1 MSLAYIWPTDWETPL
16 DAALHYASVGWKIF
30 PCYLHKNFKTGKEE
44 KKPRVA
50 WTEEATTDAAKIERW
65 WRRWPEALIGH
76 LPGSSGHIVIDID
89 VKNGG
94 KGDEQWKELNGP
106 NDIETMSA
114 QSRNGGTHLWFKKT
128 PFDQVS
134 YFYLSNDVEVRS
146 DTVYV
151 ILPSPG
157 SGYRWTGR
165 REPRDMPLW
174 LVRRITENEVARDSG
189 RDWSDIDT
197 EVEYEPAKKKFLERL
212 RSKNKVKT
220 GERPWLKLHV
230 LEKDDQPKNDKG
242 ERSDVLY
249 RMECLLRD
257 LGMSEGETWV
267 LVWRSGWCKFRTDE
281 RRDGE
286 KQLAREIAKIY
297 SEEPDNSNN
306 ESNETSDDAEPSQI
320 VRLINVA
327 VQPNRFLWWPYLPEG
342 EAVILAGPGGV
353 GKGLT
358 AGDWAARVT
367 RGKRWP
373 LSKERASTGEV
384 LWVEEEDSV
393 GKTLRPRLE
402 AMGAD
407 VSKIIIMDA
416 AKFKERVTRKFI
428 IEHQVRLIILSPLL
442 SCLELES
449 SINEIVVREELVKL
463 AELFRDLP
471 VTLLG
476 LMHPNK
482 KHDQSAIDRVSGTT
496 AFTTFPRCTLIINRE
511 KPEEDADE
519 EAVAASEDRFRI
531 THQKHNLSKRG
542 DDLIGTRVNTREEDE
557 RGQWLAVEWSKAEE
571 NIDTSTA
578 LDRKRGKK
586 EADDKSAGAW
596 LMNFLTANGA
606 TLKSAVME
614 EAAKRG
620 YSEGAIEQAR
630 KRNPKIKHTLTKEVP
645 PKAIWDILK

>member
-1 MSLAYIWPTDWETPL
+1 VAVAYIWPKEWQTPL
-16 DAALHYASVGWKIF
+16 DAALYYAGVGWKVF
-30 PCYLHKNFKTGKEE
+30 PCYLHTNFKTGKKE

-50 WTEEATTDAAKIERW
+50 WTNVATTDAAQIERW
-65 WRRWPEALIGH
+65 WKRWPDALIGH
-76 LPGSSGHIVIDID
+76 LPGSSGHVVIDID

-94 KGDEQWKELNGP
+94 KGDEQWRELNGSLGL
-106 NDIETMSA
+106 ETMSA
-114 QSRNGGTHLWFKKT
+114 SSLSGGTHLWYKKA
-128 PFDQVS
+128 PFDHIK
-134 YFYLSNDVEVRS
+134 YFYLSNDIEVRS

-157 SGYRWTGR
+157 SGYEWTRR
-165 REPRDMPLW
+165 REPKDMPLW
-174 LVRRITENEVARDSG
+174 LVRRITENELLKANKPDGSDVDMEVDYDS
-189 RDWSDIDT
+189 
-197 EVEYEPAKKKFLERL
+197 AKIKFLKLL
-212 RSKNKVKT
+212 RGKNAVKT
-220 GERPWLKLHV
+220 AERPWLKLHV
-230 LEKDDQPKNDKG
+230 LEKNDQPKNDKG

-257 LGMSEGETWV
+257 LGMSEGETWA
-267 LVWRSGWCKFRTDE
+267 LVWRSGWCKFRTEDKQRPE
-281 RRDGE
+281 
-286 KQLAREIAKIY
+286 QLAREIAKVY
-297 SEEPDNSNN
+297 SEEAGNDNG
-306 ESNETSDDAEPSQI
+306 ESADDDDAEPSTLTWLIDVI
-320 VRLINVA
+320 V
-327 VQPNRFLWWPYLPEG
+327 QSNRFLWWPYLPEG

-353 GKGLT
+353 GKGLA

-373 LSKERASTGEV
+373 LSKDRAPTGNV

-407 VSKIIIMDA
+407 LSKILIMSA
-416 AKFKERVTRKFI
+416 TQFKERVTRKFI
-428 IEHQVRLIILSPLL
+428 IEHGIRLIILSPLL

-463 AELFRDLP
+463 ADLFRDLP

-511 KPEEDADE
+511 KPKSDDEDE
-519 EAVAASEDRFRI
+519 VEYEDRFRL

-542 DDLIGTRVNTREEDE
+542 HDLIGVRVNTREQDDP
-557 RGQWLAVEWSKAEE
+557 RGQWLAVEWEEAEE
-571 NIDTSTA
+571 DIDTSTA
-578 LDRKRGKK
+578 LDRKREKK
-586 EADDKSAGAW
+586 EGGDASAGAW
-596 LMNFLTANGA
+596 LVNFLTVNGA
-606 TLKSAVME
+606 TLRSAVVE

-620 YSEGAIEQAR
+620 YSEAALNKAVQ
-630 KRNPKIKHTLTKEVP
+630 RNPKIKHTMTKEMP
-645 PKAIWDILK
+645 AKAIWEYVK